1 VNIDRGFIISLLV
14 FVCILFGGALLFRDS
29 EVGMYASTAVAFV
42 VGPVLL
48 VVLDIREG
56 RFDERKR

>member
-1 VNIDRGFIISLLV
+1 MNIDRAFIVSLLV
-14 FVCILFGGALLFRDS
+14 FVGILFGGGFLFRGS